1 MPRKKSSMSPSL
13 TATDLR
19 VALECPRLF
28 YLGQRF
34 GGKTLFLPS
43 NEIVG
48 LGNPFHSLAK
58 QFVILIKENSRFQ
71 DCFNSQNAPL
81 NSENVAIQMQQ
92 IFYELVFLPYLQN
105 EIAQAPKKIA
115 TLNKIWQGLQG
126 LIRRYAEILVANRRD
141 YSAEQVINQT
151 FLGQELTLQHWFD
164 LPDGTKQLVKGQLD
178 SLILKS
184 DRLCVVEYKTYEAA
198 DLTAQLAQVALYSY
212 MLFQEKKQPI
222 DSAVYCVLPEFKE
235 LLFSWEE
242 LEAKFHQIIPYK
254 LAQMRQWLAWEP
266 PQPDPPPPTPQP
278 QLCQICSQRN
288 KCQSFFAENYPQA
301 PINNVK
307 YTPKIPLNKGEIEE
321 NIAKQLIATLASFK
335 INVDYL
341 GAAVGPAFIRVK
353 LKPHLGVKV
362 AALVKL
368 SADLQVQLGINF
380 PPMISPQAGYVS
392 VDLPRSDR
400 QVAQFESYIQREKTP
415 PDAAVKI
422 AIGIDLD
429 GQLIEADLSDPNTC
443 HFLVGGTTGSGKSEF
458 LRSLLLSLLYR
469 HSPDQ
474 LKIALVDP
482 KRVTFPEF
490 AQMRWLYSPVVKDSE
505 SAIKLM
511 TELVAEM
518 EARYQRFELAG
529 CADIHSYNQKK
540 IKHSLPR
547 IVCIFDEYADFM
559 AEKETRNELE
569 LSIKRLG
576 AMARAAGI
584 HLIIATQRPEAK
596 VVTPIIRSNLPGRIA
611 LRTASEAD
619 SMIILGGKQTAAAYL
634 LGKGDL
640 LYQVGAQLQRLQSL
654 FCAIAPQL

>member
-307 YTPKIPLNKGEIEE
+307 YTPKIPLNKGELEE

>member
-301 PINNVK
+301 HINKVK

-540 IKHSLPR
+540 IKNSLPR